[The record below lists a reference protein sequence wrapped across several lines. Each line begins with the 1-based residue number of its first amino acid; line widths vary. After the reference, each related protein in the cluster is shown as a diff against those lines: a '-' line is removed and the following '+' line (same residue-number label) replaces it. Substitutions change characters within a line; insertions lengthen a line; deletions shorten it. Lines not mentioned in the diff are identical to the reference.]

1 MTKNIKLIL
10 KIIILILG
18 FYLGHK
24 FYYLYKYQVSNKTI
38 PSYTEFIKLLS
49 NTHTVTIEVKNKENV
64 NYLELNNIKIRN
76 DQELDLK
83 LVENETYSKKYE
95 TYDENGDIL
104 YAIWISGPEENFIEE
119 FINDSK
125 QASGGIYKKYYEENN
140 VYDLIS
146 LIKYL
151 AKNTDKKANIFTSTR
166 EIEWLYTMNAL
177 VGSIFENA
185 EDLFFIEGT
194 YQGIM
199 FTYKSSNQKSILI
212 NKDGKNYGINF
223 IGLDYFTDEYIN
235 ELLETLIIE

>member
-1 MTKNIKLIL
+1 M
-10 KIIILILG
+10 
-18 FYLGHK
+18 
-24 FYYLYKYQVSNKTI
+24 
-38 PSYTEFIKLLS
+38 
-49 NTHTVTIEVKNKENV
+49 
-64 NYLELNNIKIRN
+64 
-76 DQELDLK
+76 
-83 LVENETYSKKYE
+83 
-95 TYDENGDIL
+95 
-104 YAIWISGPEENFIEE
+104 
-119 FINDSK
+119 
-125 QASGGIYKKYYEENN
+125 
-140 VYDLIS
+140 YDLIS